1 MQAISWL
8 TYQLPQGPAKRSS
21 TKTPACAIM
30 CIRSASST
38 GLSQCQGGQG
48 KRLERR
54 DASDVN
60 VQFMVKSWLIM
71 TDFL

>member
-21 TKTPACAIM
+21 TKNTACAIM
-30 CIRSASST
+30 CIRSTSST
-38 GLSQCQGGQG
+38 GLSQCQGGQD

-54 DASDVN
+54 DASDAN
-60 VQFMVKSWLIM
+60 V
-71 TDFL
+71 